1 MRDLGKKTCRIGLV
15 QAEPVLFDKKA
26 CLEKALRYIDEAA
39 DNGAEL
45 IVFPELF
52 IPGYPV
58 GMNFG
63 FSVGKRTELGRE
75 DWKRYYDAS
84 VVAGGEE
91 FRQLAEAAK
100 KTGSFIS
107 IGFSERDAVGGTL
120 YNSNAIFEPDG
131 SYKVHRKLKPTGSER
146 LVWGDADR
154 HFFPVT
160 DTPWGPVGSL
170 ICWESYMP
178 LARVALYQKGI
189 TIYISPNTNDNP
201 EWQATIQHIAIEGK
215 CYFVNADM
223 IIRRDS
229 YPADLR
235 AEEIKDLPYWVCCG
249 GSCIIDPF
257 GHYVTN
263 PVWDE
268 ETVIYADLDMELPA
282 SCKMEHDAVGHY
294 ARPDVLK
301 LVVDDK

>member
-1 MRDLGKKTCRIGLV
+1 MRDLEKKTCRVGLV

-26 CLEKALRYIDEAA
+26 SLDKALKYIDEASG
-39 DNGAEL
+39 NGAEL

-63 FSVGKRTELGRE
+63 FSVGKRTEPGRE

-84 VVAGGEE
+84 VVAGGPE
-91 FRQLAEAAK
+91 FGQLAEAAV
-100 KTGSFIS
+100 KTGAYIS

-154 HFFPVT
+154 NYFPVT
-160 DTPWGPVGSL
+160 ETPWGPVGSL

-215 CYFVNADM
+215 CYFINADM
-223 IIRRDS
+223 IIRKDS

-235 AEEIKDLPYWVCCG
+235 TDDTKGLPYWVCRG
-249 GSCIIDPF
+249 GSCIVDPF
-257 GHYVTN
+257 GHYVTD

-268 ETVIYADLDMELPA
+268 ETVIYADIDMELPA
-282 SCKMEHDAVGHY
+282 ACKMEHDATGHY

-301 LVVDDK
+301 LAVDDK